1 MARSWTTA
9 GRIRI
14 QVRDV
19 ERSARLYEERLVTAR
34 LPSLNA

>member
-19 ERSARLYEERLVTAR
+19 ERSARLYEERLGSERVER
-34 LPSLNA
+34 